1 MCLQKNC
8 AVLRFTRSQNTH
20 LQVLENFSVNSL
32 LREALQFSQSEAR
45 SNCELEGPIYVK
57 IFWENWYQFFV
68 QEQATGILQGLADIY
83 VKAES
88 LTSQREPWEEVNQW
102 KLQKKEE
109 DFLDAHKDYIKG

>member
-1 MCLQKNC
+1 M
-8 AVLRFTRSQNTH
+8 
-20 LQVLENFSVNSL
+20 
-32 LREALQFSQSEAR
+32 
-45 SNCELEGPIYVK
+45 
-57 IFWENWYQFFV
+57 

-88 LTSQREPWEEVNQW
+88 LTSQRESWEEVNQW